1 MKKRFIIILALL
13 LLLSGCSNEKPE
25 ITTGCSEEKPEIKS
39 GWSYSSHGVFYL
51 DESATPLTGWQVID
65 GNRYYFHP
73 DRGGAMVCGW
83 LELPEGRHPAGR
95 YYFDGTGV
103 MQTGWLQDAGKQ
115 YYLRPDG
122 VMAVGN
128 LQIEGK
134 DYHFTASGEPFLLI
148 NRDHALPDDYPLEL
162 VELEGFQ
169 VARDC
174 ARDLL
179 AMLQACRAAG
189 YQCDINSAYRDRD
202 YQQVL
207 WDDRYNNYIAQ
218 GYSTTDA
225 AELTAQ
231 YVLPAG
237 YSEHHTG
244 LAVDIT
250 GSQEMY
256 DWLAMHA
263 PEYGFILRYP
273 EDKTQWTGVSYE
285 PWHFRYVGQELAM
298 ELQALGF
305 TPEEYLYHLTAASH
319 CTG

>member
-1 MKKRFIIILALL
+1 MKKRFILFASLLVLL
-13 LLLSGCSNEKPE
+13 LLIAGCGNEKPE
-25 ITTGCSEEKPEIKS
+25 DKS
-39 GWSYSSHGVFYL
+39 GWHYSSQGTFYQ

-174 ARDLL
+174 AGDLL

-237 YSEHHTG
+237 YSEHYTG

-256 DWLAMHA
+256 SWLEQHA

-273 EDKTQWTGVSYE
+273 EDKTQWTGVTYE
-285 PWHFRYVGQELAM
+285 PWHFRYVGQELAL
-298 ELQALGF
+298 ELKNLGY
-305 TPEEYLYHLTAASH
+305 TPEEYLYHLTEASR

>member
-1 MKKRFIIILALL
+1 MKKRFILFASLLVLL
-13 LLLSGCSNEKPE
+13 LLIAGCGNEKPE
-25 ITTGCSEEKPEIKS
+25 DKS
-39 GWSYSSHGVFYL
+39 GWHYSSQGTFYQ
-51 DESATPLTGWQVID
+51 DERATPLTGWQVID

-174 ARDLL
+174 AGDLL

-189 YQCDINSAYRDRD
+189 YQCDINSAYRDID
-202 YQQVL
+202 FQQML
-207 WDDRYNNYIAQ
+207 WDNRYNNYIAQ

-225 AELTAQ
+225 ADLTAQ

-256 DWLAMHA
+256 SWLEQHA

-273 EDKTQWTGVSYE
+273 EDKTQWTGVTYE
-285 PWHFRYVGQELAM
+285 PWHFRYVGQELAL
-298 ELQALGF
+298 ELKNLGY
-305 TPEEYLYHLTAASH
+305 TPEEYLYHLTEASR

>member
-1 MKKRFIIILALL
+1 MKKRFILFASLLVLL
-13 LLLSGCSNEKPE
+13 LLIAGCGNEKPE
-25 ITTGCSEEKPEIKS
+25 DKS
-39 GWSYSSHGVFYL
+39 GWHYSSQGTFYQ
-51 DESATPLTGWQVID
+51 DERATPLTGWQVID

-83 LELPEGRHPAGR
+83 LELPEGC
-95 YYFDGTGV
+95 YYFDGIGV

-122 VMAVGN
+122 VMAVGT

-134 DYHFTASGEPFLLI
+134 VYHFTSTGEPFLLV
-148 NRDHALPDDYPLEL
+148 NLNYSLPSDYWLDL
-162 VELEGFQ
+162 VEVEGFQ
-169 VARDC
+169 VSKDC
-174 ARDLL
+174 AGDLL
-179 AMLQACRAAG
+179 AMIGDCRTAG
-189 YQCDINSAYRDRD
+189 YQCNINSAYRDID
-202 YQQVL
+202 FQQML
-207 WDDRYNNYIAQ
+207 WDNRYNNYIAQ
-218 GYSTTDA
+218 GYSATDA
-225 AELTAQ
+225 ADLTAQ

-256 DWLAMHA
+256 SWLEQHA

-273 EDKTQWTGVSYE
+273 EDKTQWTGVTYE
-285 PWHFRYVGQELAM
+285 PWHFRYVGQELAL
-298 ELQALGF
+298 ELKNLGY
-305 TPEEYLYHLTAASH
+305 TPEEYLYHLTEVSR

>member
-1 MKKRFIIILALL
+1 MKKRFILFASLLVLL
-13 LLLSGCSNEKPE
+13 LLIAGCGNEKPE
-25 ITTGCSEEKPEIKS
+25 DKS
-39 GWSYSSHGVFYL
+39 GWHYSSQGTFYQ
-51 DESATPLTGWQVID
+51 DERATPLTGWQVID

-83 LELPEGRHPAGR
+83 LELPEGC
-95 YYFDGTGV
+95 YYFDGIGV

-122 VMAVGN
+122 VMAVGT

-134 DYHFTASGEPFLLI
+134 VYHFTSTGEPFLLV
-148 NRDHALPDDYPLEL
+148 NLNYSLPSDYWLDL
-162 VELEGFQ
+162 VEVEGFQ
-169 VARDC
+169 VSKDC
-174 ARDLL
+174 AGDLL
-179 AMLQACRAAG
+179 AMIGDCRTAG
-189 YQCDINSAYRDRD
+189 YQCNINSAYRDID
-202 YQQVL
+202 FQQML
-207 WDDRYNNYIAQ
+207 WDNRYNNYIAQ
-218 GYSTTDA
+218 GYSATDA
-225 AELTAQ
+225 ADLTAQ

-256 DWLAMHA
+256 SWLEQHA

-273 EDKTQWTGVSYE
+273 EDKTQWTGVTYE
-285 PWHFRYVGQELAM
+285 PWHFRYVGQELAL
-298 ELQALGF
+298 ELKNLGY
-305 TPEEYLYHLTAASH
+305 TPEEYLYYLTEASR